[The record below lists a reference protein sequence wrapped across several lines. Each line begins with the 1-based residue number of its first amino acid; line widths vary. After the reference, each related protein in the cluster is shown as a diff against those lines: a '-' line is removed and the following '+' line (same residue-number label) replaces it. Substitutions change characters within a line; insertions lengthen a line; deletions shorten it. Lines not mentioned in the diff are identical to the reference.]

1 MINIILS
8 IFHVIAICGLV
19 ALTIRLNY
27 SLDQRYK
34 NAVRIVSLGL
44 LLLLANALAPFIK
57 LSNISYNPASTNE
70 ILPAIGLLFIL
81 YGTWQFTTKLQ
92 LNHSVSSSTLIWVL
106 SQISTEDY
114 SSLVFRHSHA
124 ARFANC

>member
-1 MINIILS
+1 MILFMINIILS
-8 IFHVIAICGLV
+8 ILHVIAICGLV

-34 NAVRIVSLGL
+34 NAVLIVFLGL

-57 LSNISYNPASTNE
+57 LSKISYNPASTNE

-81 YGTWQFTTKLQ
+81 YGT
-92 LNHSVSSSTLIWVL
+92 
-106 SQISTEDY
+106 
-114 SSLVFRHSHA
+114 
-124 ARFANC
+124 